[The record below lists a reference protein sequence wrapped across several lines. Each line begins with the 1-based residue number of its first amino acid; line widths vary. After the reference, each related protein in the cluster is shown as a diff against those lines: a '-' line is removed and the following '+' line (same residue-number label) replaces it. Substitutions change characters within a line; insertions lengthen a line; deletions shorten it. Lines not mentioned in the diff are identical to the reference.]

1 MVSSASIW
9 AHHVTVYIIKVE
21 ESGIASSVPAIGGK
35 MYLESLVEITRDGN
49 VAASSFISCSG

>member
-1 MVSSASIW
+1 M
-9 AHHVTVYIIKVE
+9 TVYIIKVE
-21 ESGIASSVPAIGGK
+21 ESGIAPSVPAIGGK